1 MWLVAS
7 LYYSR
12 LLGLSPLDTG
22 LIFLP
27 MTLTIMVCASR
38 AGRLVAAFGVKP
50 VLTGGLL
57 MLTTGCCC

>member
-1 MWLVAS
+1 
-7 LYYSR
+7 
-12 LLGLSPLDTG
+12 
-22 LIFLP
+22 